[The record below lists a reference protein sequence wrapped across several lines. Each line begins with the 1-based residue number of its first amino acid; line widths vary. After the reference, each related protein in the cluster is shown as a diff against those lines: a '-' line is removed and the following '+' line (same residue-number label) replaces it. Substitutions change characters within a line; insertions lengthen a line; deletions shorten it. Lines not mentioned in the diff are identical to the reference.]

1 MEPLVCNVNRVPVK
15 PKAAV
20 NIDSTTVEEVED
32 LSDNEGVRETKTDKG
47 GMAEEGGADRGT
59 VGILNIP

>member
-1 MEPLVCNVNRVPVK
+1 MEPLVCNVNRVPIK
-15 PKAAV
+15 LKTAV
-20 NIDSTTVEEVED
+20 NVDSTTVEEVKD
-32 LSDNEGVRETKTDKG
+32 LSDNEGVREAKTDKG

>member
-15 PKAAV
+15 PKVAV
-20 NIDSTTVEEVED
+20 NVDSTTVEEVKD
-32 LSDNEGVRETKTDKG
+32 LRDNEGVRETKTDKG
-47 GMAEEGGADRGT
+47 RMAEESGVDRRV